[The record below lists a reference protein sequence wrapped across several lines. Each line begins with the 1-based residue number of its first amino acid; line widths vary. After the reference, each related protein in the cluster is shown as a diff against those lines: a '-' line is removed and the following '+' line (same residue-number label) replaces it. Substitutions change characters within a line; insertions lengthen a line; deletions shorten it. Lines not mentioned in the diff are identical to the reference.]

1 MGIERFFAAINRNFN
16 VVDDVENLESIVCD
30 TFLIDFNSIIHTVSS
45 KLISNLNKEIDKK
58 YENKNAED
66 IEEMIIEELQIYVR
80 DIIGLVKCNKIYIS
94 LDGVPTLP
102 KILEQKRRRF
112 IGDFMELL
120 LSKYSLPFSFN
131 KSLISPG
138 TKFMNKVIDY
148 LKKEDYPVETII
160 SDVYEKGEGEFKIL
174 DYISKN
180 KLDDIIIYSPDAD
193 LIILGMILMDDSK
206 KIKILRYDQNTQV
219 LNLIY
224 INHLV
229 DYLFDYKNDR
239 INKIIDKK
247 RYINDLCFIMTVFG
261 NDFLPK
267 LEDININMDLYLV
280 LDGYLINYID
290 NDYILA
296 ENLEINSKSFYFF
309 LSFLSKYE
317 SFLLKRNAGMYK
329 NQNFNYA
336 NTVNMN
342 LDLQNKK
349 FNPNFIFYLD
359 FGQTLDINNK
369 YGKLEYYF
377 FNDEKLIK
385 LLDDTKFKNNVNK
398 DYIEKN
404 NRYQKLLKFEYDSKI
419 KKHIIA
425 MKDMNLREKE
435 LYLIEKKLDKYY
447 VLFNPNNRFFDTLNK
462 KDYYKNNN
470 VRIMVS
476 EYLKGFKWL
485 INYYFKRKNVDEFWY
500 YPFHISPLLSDLVN
514 YFNHSLLSFNFMDKK
529 LNINPL
535 QALLYIAPIKISKIN
550 EFLESVDVNN
560 TEKKK
565 IKNFIES
572 NLDLFYNLDE
582 IYYTVLKGDLKK
594 GLFDCSTATFI
605 SKCNYLILEDV
616 KPINRFKII
625 L

>member
-1 MGIERFFAAINRNFN
+1 
-16 VVDDVENLESIVCD
+16 
-30 TFLIDFNSIIHTVSS
+30 
-45 KLISNLNKEIDKK
+45 
-58 YENKNAED
+58 
-66 IEEMIIEELQIYVR
+66 MIIEEIQIYVR
-80 DIIGLVKCNKIYIS
+80 DIIGLVKCNKVYIS

-317 SFLLKRNAGMYK
+317 NFLLKRNAGMYK

-342 LDLQNKK
+342 LDLHNKK

-359 FGQTLDINNK
+359 FGPTLDINNK

-377 FNDEKLIK
+377 FNEQKLIK
-385 LLDDTKFKNNVNK
+385 LLDDSEFKNNVNK
-398 DYIEKN
+398 DYLEKN

-535 QALLYIAPIKISKIN
+535 QALLYIAPIKISKID

>member
-16 VVDDVENLESIVCD
+16 VVDNVENLESIVCN
-30 TFLIDFNSIIHTVSS
+30 TLLIDFNSIIHTVSS

-58 YENKNAED
+58 YENKNVED
-66 IEEMIIEELQIYVR
+66 IEEMIIEEIQIYVR
-80 DIIGLVKCNKIYIS
+80 DIIGLVKCNKVYIS

-317 SFLLKRNAGMYK
+317 NFLLKRNAGMYK

-342 LDLQNKK
+342 LDLHNKK

-359 FGQTLDINNK
+359 FGPTLDINNK

-377 FNDEKLIK
+377 FNEQKLIK
-385 LLDDTKFKNNVNK
+385 LLDDSEFKNNVNK
-398 DYIEKN
+398 DYLEKN

-535 QALLYIAPIKISKIN
+535 QALLYIAPIKISKID

>member
-1 MGIERFFAAINRNFN
+1 
-16 VVDDVENLESIVCD
+16 
-30 TFLIDFNSIIHTVSS
+30 
-45 KLISNLNKEIDKK
+45 
-58 YENKNAED
+58 
-66 IEEMIIEELQIYVR
+66 
-80 DIIGLVKCNKIYIS
+80 
-94 LDGVPTLP
+94 
-102 KILEQKRRRF
+102 
-112 IGDFMELL
+112 
-120 LSKYSLPFSFN
+120 
-131 KSLISPG
+131 
-138 TKFMNKVIDY
+138 
-148 LKKEDYPVETII
+148 
-160 SDVYEKGEGEFKIL
+160 
-174 DYISKN
+174 
-180 KLDDIIIYSPDAD
+180 
-193 LIILGMILMDDSK
+193 
-206 KIKILRYDQNTQV
+206 
-219 LNLIY
+219 
-224 INHLV
+224 
-229 DYLFDYKNDR
+229 
-239 INKIIDKK
+239 
-247 RYINDLCFIMTVFG
+247 
-261 NDFLPK
+261 
-267 LEDININMDLYLV
+267 
-280 LDGYLINYID
+280 
-290 NDYILA
+290 
-296 ENLEINSKSFYFF
+296 
-309 LSFLSKYE
+309 
-317 SFLLKRNAGMYK
+317 
-329 NQNFNYA
+329 
-336 NTVNMN
+336 MN
-342 LDLQNKK
+342 LDLHNKK

-359 FGQTLDINNK
+359 FGPTLDINNK

-377 FNDEKLIK
+377 FNEQKLIK
-385 LLDDTKFKNNVNK
+385 LLDDSEFKNNVNK
-398 DYIEKN
+398 DYLEKN